1 MPSKILFDKSKLAN
15 VLNFQTTLFCLFSP
29 TLLLY
34 LFHVICFFHM
44 LESLMKLFNVFV
56 MAAEKRK
63 GKKIWRASTVK
74 WVGVA
79 VKAHNYSFAWSGR
92 NCMRKIP
99 WRMLEKQ
106 QIIMN
111 KIIAQI

>member
-1 MPSKILFDKSKLAN
+1 
-15 VLNFQTTLFCLFSP
+15 
-29 TLLLY
+29 
-34 LFHVICFFHM
+34 M

-56 MAAEKRK
+56 IAAEK
-63 GKKIWRASTVK
+63 KKEKMWRVSTVK

-106 QIIMN
+106 QIIIN